1 MAGTG
6 NDRLTGQFGPMQEK
20 QQGNRT
26 IGQPAKADR
35 DLAADGQQAGQKH
48 HADQGQ
54 GEVVGQETGTGHRD
68 HPGGCQERSGDSN
81 VMADYRLTPKS
92 QQMPPKGH
100 DQSYR
105 RSVPGLPSL
114 PRPVYGRT
122 ESLPNRALT
131 RRHSHPWVQLS
142 YAIQGVLEVQTRA
155 GRFVAP
161 PQRAVWIPA
170 GVPHRVFSSPR
181 TEMRSLYLDCSV
193 TAWAQPRCHV
203 LGVSDLLREL
213 IRRFSQMPVEYQED
227 GAQGRLVQVL
237 LDQLAEAPQ
246 IDLMLPLPQDSRL
259 QKIYQSLQLH
269 PEQATTLGH
278 WSEKFAV
285 TEKTLSRLFLRDTG
299 LTFRAWRQ
307 RLRLLGALTPL
318 EQGERVTD
326 VALACGYDSTSAFI
340 AAFRQQFGAT
350 PGEFFP

>member
-1 MAGTG
+1 
-6 NDRLTGQFGPMQEK
+6 
-20 QQGNRT
+20 
-26 IGQPAKADR
+26 
-35 DLAADGQQAGQKH
+35 
-48 HADQGQ
+48 
-54 GEVVGQETGTGHRD
+54 
-68 HPGGCQERSGDSN
+68 
-81 VMADYRLTPKS
+81 
-92 QQMPPKGH
+92 MPPKGH
-100 DQSYR
+100 DKSVR

-142 YAIQGVLEVQTRA
+142 YAIQGVLEVQTSM

-161 PQRAVWIPA
+161 PERAVWIPA
-170 GVPHRVFSSPR
+170 GMQHRVFSSPR

-193 TAWAQPRCHV
+193 TQWAPPRCHV

-213 IRRFSQMPVEYQED
+213 IRAFSKIPVEYEQD
-227 GAQGRLVQVL
+227 GAHGRLTQVL
-237 LDQLAEAPQ
+237 LDQLAVAPP
-246 IDLMLPLPQDSRL
+246 IDLMLPLPQDLRL
-259 QKIYQSLQLH
+259 QQIYQSLQSH
-269 PEQATTLGH
+269 PEQQTTLAH
-278 WSEKFAV
+278 WSQKFGV

-307 RLRLLGALTPL
+307 RLRLLKALTPL

-340 AAFRQQFGAT
+340 AAFRQQFDET
-350 PGEFFP
+350 PGEFFR

>member
-1 MAGTG
+1 
-6 NDRLTGQFGPMQEK
+6 
-20 QQGNRT
+20 
-26 IGQPAKADR
+26 
-35 DLAADGQQAGQKH
+35 
-48 HADQGQ
+48 
-54 GEVVGQETGTGHRD
+54 
-68 HPGGCQERSGDSN
+68 
-81 VMADYRLTPKS
+81 
-92 QQMPPKGH
+92 MPPKGH
-100 DQSYR
+100 EKTVR
-105 RSVPGLPSL
+105 RSIPGLQSL

-170 GVPHRVFSSPR
+170 GMPHKVFSSPR

-193 TAWAQPRCHV
+193 TDWGAQNCQV
-203 LGVSDLLREL
+203 LAVSSLLREL
-213 IRRFSQMPVEYQED
+213 IRAFSELPVEYAED
-227 GAQGRLVQVL
+227 GAEGRLAQVL
-237 LDQLAEAPQ
+237 LDQLAAAPQ
-246 IDLMLPLPQDSRL
+246 LDLMLPLPQDARL
-259 QKIYQSLQLH
+259 RQIYRSLQTY
-269 PEQATTLGH
+269 PDQPTTLGQ
-278 WSEKFAV
+278 WSEKLAV
-285 TEKTLSRLFLRDTG
+285 SEKTLSRLFLRDTG

-340 AAFRQQFGAT
+340 AAFRQQFEQT
-350 PGEFFP
+350 PGEFFR

>member
-1 MAGTG
+1 
-6 NDRLTGQFGPMQEK
+6 
-20 QQGNRT
+20 
-26 IGQPAKADR
+26 
-35 DLAADGQQAGQKH
+35 
-48 HADQGQ
+48 
-54 GEVVGQETGTGHRD
+54 
-68 HPGGCQERSGDSN
+68 
-81 VMADYRLTPKS
+81 
-92 QQMPPKGH
+92 
-100 DQSYR
+100 
-105 RSVPGLPSL
+105 
-114 PRPVYGRT
+114 
-122 ESLPNRALT
+122 
-131 RRHSHPWVQLS
+131 
-142 YAIQGVLEVQTRA
+142 
-155 GRFVAP
+155 
-161 PQRAVWIPA
+161 
-170 GVPHRVFSSPR
+170 
-181 TEMRSLYLDCSV
+181 
-193 TAWAQPRCHV
+193 
-203 LGVSDLLREL
+203 
-213 IRRFSQMPVEYQED
+213 VEYQED